1 MRALRI
7 SAKEI
12 LVSAGVLALLL
23 SLDARSHACDTWV
36 AMRDQTTCGRT
47 ILGKN
52 SDRPQFDCQPL
63 VFHPRQ
69 RWPEGVKIDLAR
81 VSIPQTRESYATLG
95 SSPYWSWGYEEGIN
109 EHGVAIGNEAIGTKV
124 LVEELASHES
134 GKGPK
139 LGPTGMDLVRLGLE
153 RGKTA
158 RESFRAIAA
167 VVEEH
172 GQFGSASPTRGVSGA
187 YHNSFII
194 ADQKEAYVLE
204 TAGTHWVAKR
214 IEKGATSISNG
225 VSLGTDFD
233 LASADVVRHAVD
245 RGWWPA
251 EKTDE
256 FHFQHAY
263 MKGVEPDSPVAM
275 SIHGRAAC
283 SRRLLAEKAG
293 RIDVRWMMHIARSP
307 SINMNA
313 TASSCVAVL
322 PESEEELPVFWW
334 CAAVPSC
341 SCYIPFFIH
350 GTGPPEIISTAG
362 TYGSRIERP
371 SKVAADEFSDDSF
384 WWLFRDLSDQ
394 VMADRKEREPTVRK
408 AFDALE
414 KEFEAGAADVIKR
427 AARLRNEGKT
437 EQAAS
442 ILDAYTT
449 HCLKN
454 VLVKVNE
461 LRAGFTSPRA

>member
-1 MRALRI
+1 
-7 SAKEI
+7 
-12 LVSAGVLALLL
+12 
-23 SLDARSHACDTWV
+23 
-36 AMRDQTTCGRT
+36 MRDQTTCGRT

-52 SDRPQFDCQPL
+52 SDRPRFDCQPL

-69 RWPEGVKIDLAR
+69 QWPEGAKIDLAR
-81 VSIPQTRESYATLG
+81 LSIPQIKESYATLG

-109 EHGVAIGNEAIGTKV
+109 EHGVAIGNEAIWTKV
-124 LVEELASHES
+124 LVDEIASLKS

-158 RESFRAIAA
+158 RESLQAIAA
-167 VVEEH
+167 VVEKH
-172 GQFGSASPTRGVSGA
+172 GQFGSATPTRGLKGA

-194 ADQKEAYVLE
+194 ADHEEAYILE

-233 LASADVVRHAVD
+233 RASADVVRHAVG

-251 EKTDE
+251 EKTKE

-263 MKGVEPDSPVAM
+263 LQGVKPDSPVAT
-275 SIHGRAAC
+275 SVHRRAAS

-307 SINMNA
+307 NINIMNA

-350 GTGPPEIISTAG
+350 GTGPPEIIITAG
-362 TYGSRIERP
+362 TYGSRMERP
-371 SKVAADEFSDDSF
+371 SKVAADEFSDKSF
-384 WWLFRDLSDQ
+384 WWLFRDLSNQ
-394 VMADRKEREPTVRK
+394 VMADRKKREPIVRK
-408 AFDALE
+408 TFDALE
-414 KEFEAGAADVIKR
+414 KEFEAGVPDVIKT
-427 AARLRNEGKT
+427 AARLRNEGKI

-449 HCLKN
+449 ECVKK

-461 LRAGFTSPRA
+461 LRAGFKGSEKD